1 MHALCTYVRTHSSF
15 GTISL
20 SLSLSRRKE
29 GGTEG
34 MESCTCRPFA
44 ENPAGEEGLVVGER
58 TKAGCQ
64 KCKWTR
70 DCVTG

>member
-1 MHALCTYVRTHSSF
+1 MLCVHTYVHTARSVQ
-15 GTISL
+15 SL
-20 SLSLSRRKE
+20 SLSLSRGERK
-29 GGTEG
+29 EG